1 MKESFEISVRP
12 CDLHETRDS
21 DRVRYTLNDG
31 DTIIMV
37 STNDPT
43 LTENL
48 SVSKFRNARVTLVI
62 TVDHD
67 DMEYKGIQP

>member
-1 MKESFEISVRP
+1 MKECFEITVKP

-37 STNDPT
+37 STGDPT
-43 LTENL
+43 MIEKLT
-48 SVSKFRNARVTLVI
+48 VSKFRNARVTVAI
-62 TVDHD
+62 TVNHD
-67 DMEYKGIQP
+67 DVEYKGVQP

>member
-1 MKESFEISVRP
+1 MKECFEIMVRP
-12 CDLHETRDS
+12 CDIHETRDS

-37 STNDPT
+37 STSDPT
-43 LTENL
+43 VTERLT
-48 SVSKFRNARVTLVI
+48 VSKFRNARVRVVV

-67 DMEYKGIQP
+67 DMEYKGIQL